1 MWHDPHVCIQRQC
14 ARGTKEEWERERI
27 SFSERCLYQ
36 DGMWPP
42 LNQQQHQHSL
52 VPPLPL
58 SLSSVRSLLVLF
70 CNKSMNEWGY
80 ICSPLHS
87 DLFSSLMVFWNLYRS
102 LSFAASSKIPY
113 SSPNMFRNAWA
124 FSLKIMHTC
133 VHELP
138 KLKWTLII
146 EFGFDH
152 TDLQESPVLQLFLRP
167 T

>member
-1 MWHDPHVCIQRQC
+1 MWHDPHACIQRQC
-14 ARGTKEEWERERI
+14 ARARDERGVREGEDILFRA
-27 SFSERCLYQ
+27 L
-36 DGMWPP
+36 P
-42 LNQQQHQHSL
+42 LSRRDVAAAKSTATPTL
-52 VPPLPL
+52 TRSL

-102 LSFAASSKIPY
+102 LSLAASSKIPY

-133 VHELP
+133 VHEVP

-146 EFGFDH
+146 EFGFDK
-152 TDLQESPVLQLFLRP
+152 TDLQESPVLQYFLRP